1 MKSIKIEIKWAILF
15 SIMSL
20 AWMFLEKITGLH
32 DKYIDYQMYLTNV
45 FAIPATIMVYLAL
58 RDKKKNYYNGQM
70 DFKQGVTSGIVLSLF
85 IAFLT
90 PFVQWIVSFVIT
102 PNFFNNAINRSIQL
116 GYYRTF
122 DEAKA
127 QFNFANYVRQGTF
140 GALALGVITS
150 AILMV
155 FLQTKPKKNKQSEI
169 SF

>member
-15 SIMSL
+15 SIVAL
-20 AWMFLEKITGLH
+20 AWMFLEKLTGLH
-32 DKYIDYQMYLTNV
+32 DKYIDYQMYLTNL

-58 RDKKKNYYNGQM
+58 RNKKKNYYKGQM
-70 DFKQGVTSGIVLSLF
+70 DFKQGVTSGIILSLF
-85 IAFLT
+85 IAFLS
-90 PFVQWIVSFVIT
+90 PFVQWVVSFVIS
-102 PNFFNNAINRSIQL
+102 PDFFKNAIQSGLNH
-116 GYYRTF
+116 GYYGTF

-127 QFNFANYVRQGTF
+127 QYNFANYVRQGTF

-155 FLQTKPKKNKQSEI
+155 FLQTKPKKNKQSET